1 MLRTWEPQHA
11 STSVNVSNVL
21 PRTLNYETVADEDGY
36 LLTIRLENITASSK
50 RASKIVAF
58 PTPD

>member
-21 PRTLNYETVADEDGY
+21 PRTLNYGTVADEDGY
-36 LLTIRLENITASSK
+36 LTIRLENITASSK

-58 PTPD
+58 PAPD